1 MGKYRIASPDGKE
14 YEFEGPDDATDAEV
28 IAMTQE
34 FMAKERPDDKPGTYE
49 VKDTPVPSLTSLASN
64 PFGLGDEAA
73 GVGNILSNAILAPF
87 MEGVDFDPIAAY
99 KTGRDRERGVQEAT
113 RAKMPWT
120 GAAVELAGNLGR
132 AAPAT
137 VLSGIRSLPSL
148 AREGARVGAGTG
160 LLGGWGYGEGFGG
173 SVAGAGVGAAAGG
186 ALGGALPI
194 AYNAAAKPIRA
205 GIEFV
210 RPQNGV
216 GRELVSRAM
225 RQDMVRPSEA
235 AARIASAQENGVP
248 LGLMDQGDNLRGLA
262 AAVGRRPGTSRTL
275 IREAVLPRQ
284 AEQGERVRGAIA
296 RDLGPIVNPME
307 QGDALI
313 QQARTAAGPLY
324 DKAYSNPGASVV
336 DMTDLATRPS
346 FRKALQNAANLA
358 AEEGDNPMALGF
370 QFDDAGD
377 VLLTDVPS
385 FKTMDYIKRGMD
397 DVIETYRDKTTGRL
411 NLDGAGRAANNTLRE
426 FIARIDK
433 VNPDYAAAR
442 AAYSGP
448 AGEKAALDKGRQAVN
463 ASADEVTRMTRDMT
477 PSQADQFAVGYRA
490 AMAEGLDRKVTGANK
505 VNSLIGTPRKQ
516 QALGQV
522 FGGRG
527 DLPRFTQTLADES
540 DAALTYQ
547 SVNGNSATSER
558 QLDDALISDP
568 SMLEDVAGRAVRGA
582 QNGLTGLAAEG
593 WQMLQDA
600 GRFGAGASGQRARD
614 EAAALLSNTD
624 PLAWQVAMREQLRAA
639 ALIRMRKAVEGLG
652 LTRGA
657 TALGR
662 SAGGITGY
670 SLRPTEEPR

>member
-1 MGKYRIASPDGKE
+1 MGKYRIATPDGKE
-14 YEFEGPDDATDAEV
+14 YEIDGPDNASEAEV
-28 IAMTQE
+28 IAMTKDYI
-34 FMAKERPDDKPGTYE
+34 AKERPGEFTGSSVNVNKPE
-49 VKDTPVPSLTSLASN
+49 PSLTALASN

-73 GVGNILSNAILAPF
+73 GVGNALANAALAPF
-87 MEGVDFDPIAAY
+87 MDSVDFDPLAAY
-99 KTGRDRERGVQEAT
+99 RIGRDRERGVQAAT
-113 RAKMPWT
+113 RAEMPWV
-120 GAAVELAGNLGR
+120 GAAAELAGNVGGT
-132 AAPAT
+132 AANAVRGIPAL
-137 VLSGIRSLPSL
+137 VRQ
-148 AREGARVGAGTG
+148 GAKVGAGTG
-160 LLGGWGYGEGFGG
+160 LLSGWGYGEGFGG
-173 SVAGAGVGAAAGG
+173 SLGGAAVGGAAGG
-186 ALGGALPI
+186 ALGAALPL
-194 AYNAAAKPIRA
+194 AYKAIERPIRA
-205 GIEFV
+205 GIEFA

-235 AARIASAQENGVP
+235 AQRIATAQANGVP

-262 AAVGRRPGTSRTL
+262 AAVGRRPGASRTM
-275 IREAVLPRQ
+275 IREAVIPRQ
-284 AEQGERVRGAIA
+284 IEQGERVRGAIA
-296 RDLGPIVNPME
+296 RDLGPIVNPAE

-313 QQARTAAGPLY
+313 QQARNAAGPLY
-324 DKAYSNPGASVV
+324 DKAYANPGASVV
-336 DMTDLATRPS
+336 DMTDLASRPS

-370 QFDDAGD
+370 QFDEAGD

-426 FIARIDK
+426 FVARIDK

-442 AAYSGP
+442 AAYAGP
-448 AGEKAALDKGRQAVN
+448 AGEKAALEKGRQAVN

-490 AMAEGLDRKVTGANK
+490 AMAEGLDRKVDGANK
-505 VNSLIGTPRKQ
+505 VNTLLGTPRKR

-522 FGGRG
+522 FEGRG
-527 DLPRFTQTLADES
+527 DLPRFTQTLGDEA

-558 QLDDALISDP
+558 MLDDALIEDQ

-582 QNGLTGLAAEG
+582 QGGLTGLAAESVNF
-593 WQMLQDA
+593 MRDLSK
-600 GRFGAGASGQRARD
+600 FGAGASGQRARD

-624 PLAWQVAMREQLRAA
+624 PLAWQVAMRESLRQA

-662 SAGGITGY
+662 GAGGISGY
-670 SLRPTEEPR
+670 SLRPVEEPAP